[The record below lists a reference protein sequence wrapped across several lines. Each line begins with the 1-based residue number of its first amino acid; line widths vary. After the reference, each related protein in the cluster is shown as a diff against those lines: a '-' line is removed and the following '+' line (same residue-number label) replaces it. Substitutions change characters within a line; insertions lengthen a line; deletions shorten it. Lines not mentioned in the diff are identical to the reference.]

1 MSRLTRRT
9 FVTILSAAAVAAAT
23 LPHLRG
29 SSDDPDDR
37 PRSPWAGTT
46 RWIGHC

>member
-1 MSRLTRRT
+1 MKRILTRRT
-9 FVTILSAAAVAAAT
+9 FVTMLSAAAAAVT
-23 LPHLRG
+23 LPKSTG
-29 SSDDPDDR
+29 DPDEP

>member
-1 MSRLTRRT
+1 MKRLVTRRT
-9 FVTILSAAAVAAAT
+9 FVSILSAAAVAAT
-23 LPHLRG
+23 LPKPEG
-29 SSDDPDDR
+29 DPEER

>member
-9 FVTILSAAAVAAAT
+9 FVTILSSAAVAAT
-23 LPHLRG
+23 VPRILETG
-29 SSDDPDDR
+29 GDPEDK
-37 PRSPWAGTT
+37 PRSPWSGTT